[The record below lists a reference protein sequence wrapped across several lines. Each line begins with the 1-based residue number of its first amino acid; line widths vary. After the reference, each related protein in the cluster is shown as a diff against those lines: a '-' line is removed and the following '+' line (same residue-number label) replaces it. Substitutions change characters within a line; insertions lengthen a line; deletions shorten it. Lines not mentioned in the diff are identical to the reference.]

1 MITEFK
7 FPDVGEGITEGCLV
21 RWSVKTGD
29 KIKED
34 QALAEVETAK
44 AVIELPSPRDGFVIK
59 LHYKE
64 NDEIKVGEV
73 LVTIGGEED
82 LSGKRARKDSGTVVG
97 VLEEAEEVE
106 EKKAQHMV
114 LATPAVRRIAQN
126 MGIDISGV
134 NGTGSHGK
142 VTEDDLKR
150 HADGKPG
157 IKQDRDNFGDIIRE
171 PLKGVRKTIA
181 KNMPVYQQTAAL
193 VTHMDEVDISDL
205 AIIKEK
211 EENGLA
217 EKGVKLTY
225 LPFIIKAVIIAL
237 KEYPSF
243 NSTLDMKKSEII
255 LKKYYNIGIGVDTKD
270 GIIVPVIKEA
280 DKKNIIHLAE
290 EIKKL
295 AENARSRTIDLK
307 DLNGGTFTITNIGAY
322 GGIFATPI
330 INYPEAAILAT
341 GRIQE
346 KPVVI
351 NSEIKIRK
359 ILPLSLTFDHRIMDG
374 GMAARF
380 TNSIVKHLED
390 PGLLLLELR

>member
-7 FPDVGEGITEGCLV
+7 FPDVGEGITEGYLV
-21 RWSVKTGD
+21 RWSVKAGD

-34 QALAEVETAK
+34 QALAEIETAK

-73 LVTIGGEED
+73 LVTIGDKDD
-82 LSGKRARKDSGTVVG
+82 LTGKGARKDSGTVVG
-97 VLEEAEEVE
+97 VLEEVEEVE
-106 EKKAQHMV
+106 EKKAQRMV
-114 LATPAVRRIAQN
+114 LATPAVRRIAKN
-126 MGIDISGV
+126 MGIDISEV
-134 NGTGSHGK
+134 NGTGSHCK

-150 HADGKPG
+150 HANGKSV
-157 IKQDRDNFGDIIRE
+157 IKQDSDNFGDIIRE
-171 PLKGVRKTIA
+171 PLKGVRKTIV
-181 KNMPVYQQTAAL
+181 KNISVYQQTAAL
-193 VTHMDEVDISDL
+193 VTHMDEADISEL
-205 AIIKEK
+205 SIIKEK
-211 EENGLA
+211 GI
-217 EKGVKLTY
+217 KLTY

-237 KEYPSF
+237 KEHPFF
-243 NSTLDMKKSEII
+243 NSTLDVKKSEII

-270 GIIVPVIKEA
+270 GLIVPVIKEA

-295 AENARSRTIDLK
+295 AENARSRTLDLK
-307 DLNGGTFTITNIGAY
+307 DLNGGTFTITNIGVY

-346 KPVVI
+346 KPVVV

-359 ILPLSLTFDHRIMDG
+359 VLPLSLTFDHRIMDG

-380 TNSIVKHLED
+380 TNSIIRHLED